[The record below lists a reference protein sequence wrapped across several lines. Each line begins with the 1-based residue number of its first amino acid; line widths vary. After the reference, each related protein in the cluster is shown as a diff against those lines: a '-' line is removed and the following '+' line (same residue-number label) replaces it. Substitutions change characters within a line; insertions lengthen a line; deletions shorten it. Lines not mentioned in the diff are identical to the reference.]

1 MTMRRVGFVG
11 GTSWLSTVEYYRL
24 VNLMVNERLGDKEY
38 AQLSL
43 DSINFG
49 DLIRNNEANDQKAN
63 ELILVGAAQRLAAS
77 GAAAILICANTPH
90 MFANAIEVETGLPVI
105 HIAKA
110 TAEVIK
116 AQGLSKI
123 GLLGTRLTLE
133 NDVYHSVLA
142 AQGLE
147 CITPTESVIHRLNST
162 IFGELGRG
170 EFTDE
175 LRAEYLAMIDGLR
188 ERGAQGVILGCTEIP
203 LLLGEMA
210 TPVATFDTVRIHA
223 SAAVDFMLG
232 SSA

>member
-1 MTMRRVGFVG
+1 MAMRRIGFIG

-24 VNLMVNERLGDKEY
+24 VNLMVNERLGGREY

-49 DLIRNNEANDQKAN
+49 DLIRNNEANDHKAN
-63 ELILVGAAQRLAAS
+63 ELILVEAAGRLAAS
-77 GAAAILICANTPH
+77 GATAILICANTPH
-90 MFANAIEVETGLPVI
+90 MFANAIEVATNLPVI

-110 TAEVIK
+110 TAAAIK
-116 AQGLSKI
+116 EKGLSTV
-123 GLLGTRLTLE
+123 GLLGTRLTME
-133 NDVYHSVLA
+133 NDVYHSILS
-142 AQGLE
+142 GRGIE
-147 CITPTESVIHRLNST
+147 CLTPNESEINRLNLT

-175 LRAEYLAMIDGLR
+175 LRAEYLAMIDGLKQ
-188 ERGAQGVILGCTEIP
+188 RGAQGVIFGCTEIP
-203 LLLGEMA
+203 LLLGEIS
-210 TPVATFDTVRIHA
+210 TTVLTFDTVHIHA